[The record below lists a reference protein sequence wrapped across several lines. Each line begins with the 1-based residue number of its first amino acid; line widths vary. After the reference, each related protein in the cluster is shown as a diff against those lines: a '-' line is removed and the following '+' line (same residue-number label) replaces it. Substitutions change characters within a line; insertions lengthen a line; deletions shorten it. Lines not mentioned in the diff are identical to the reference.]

1 MAFRVTNSQFT
12 NTFINQVN
20 KTKINLED
28 TRNRLTSGLDIADP
42 SDDPA
47 RAGTVVGLQNTIQR
61 IERHKERI
69 AYATN
74 FLAVQETAMTTAN
87 EVMIRLRELATQGV
101 NGTMAPDVR
110 AQIADEVFQL
120 RDQLASLAN
129 TKEQGVYIYG
139 GTDDD
144 DPPFVYEGNYFENA
158 GGTGDGSPAASP
170 ERGHWLFSPNNVI
183 TADAELG
190 HTTTR
195 DVKISDTESVRIN
208 TSGNI
213 FEDAISAATQLG
225 RALHGYQTS
234 KVDRDTDGVIDDL
247 ESVADVG
254 NTNRQ
259 LALSDPSAANYNSE
273 LAIQL
278 GQIHEAMTAL
288 DLARTN
294 DIETEL
300 SSIGARLARV
310 EQTESILENIG
321 INTEQAR
328 SEIQDADVV
337 EAASAFANLQTNLEA
352 LLATGAR
359 ISNLSL
365 LDFI

>member
-20 KTKINLED
+20 QTKTDLEK
-28 TRNRLTSGLDIADP
+28 TRNRLTSGLDIANP

-69 AYATN
+69 SYATN
-74 FLAVQETAMTTAN
+74 FLSVQETAMSTAN
-87 EVMIRLRELATQGV
+87 EVMIRLKELATQGA
-101 NGTMAPDVR
+101 NGTIAPDVR
-110 AQIADEVFQL
+110 QQIADEVFQL

-144 DPPFVYEGNYFENA
+144 DPPFVYEANYFEDGTA
-158 GGTGDGSPAASP
+158 TGDGSPAGSP
-170 ERGHWLFSPNNVI
+170 ERGHWLFSVNNVI
-183 TADAELG
+183 TADTELG
-190 HTTTR
+190 HDQTR
-195 DVKISDTESVRIN
+195 LVNISDTEKVRVN
-208 TSGNI
+208 TSAKV
-213 FEDAISAATQLG
+213 FEDAITAATLLG
-225 RALHGYQTS
+225 RSLEGYQTGL
-234 KVDRDTDGVIDDL
+234 VDRDADGEVDDL
-247 ESVADVG
+247 QSVVDAG

-259 LALSDPSAANYNSE
+259 LALSDPLAVNYDSE
-273 LAIQL
+273 LAVQL
-278 GQIHEAMTAL
+278 GQISQAMAAL
-288 DLARTN
+288 DEARSS
-294 DIETEL
+294 DIEIEL
-300 SSIGARLARV
+300 SSLGARLARV
-310 EQTESILENIG
+310 EQTESILESIG
-321 INTEQAR
+321 INTEEAR
-328 SEIQDADVV
+328 AAIQDTDVV
-337 EAASAFANLQTNLEA
+337 EAASSFANLQTNLEA